1 MGTSVR
7 EYILEVFRVLK
18 PKGVLKVAE
27 VKSRFE
33 TDELGGV
40 AGFVAVMKQMGFD
53 LNRKD
58 EQNKMFALFEFTKSG
73 SRKPDANAQI
83 ELKPCEYKRR

>member
-7 EYILEVFRVLK
+7 EYILEVYRVLK
-18 PKGVLKVAE
+18 PKAVLKVAE

-33 TDELGGV
+33 TEELGGV
-40 AGFVAVMKQMGFD
+40 AGFIAVMKKMGFD
-53 LNRKD
+53 LVRKD
-58 EQNKMFALFEFTKSG
+58 EQNKMFALFEFTKST
-73 SRKPDANAQI
+73 RKPEANVQI